1 MKKIIL
7 STLVAGIALLAACHS
22 SKKTSSNT
30 ASKPANGVY
39 APGEAELAAIKKQDP
54 EMSMGKLQEGY
65 TLYTGISCTKC
76 HGAKNIYQ
84 YSETEWKWLKKQK
97 STTFKKMLYISM
109 YWLSKQLNILR
120 KIDEDY
126 KLEMPVNF

>member
-84 YSETEWKWLKKQK
+84 YSETEWKGIMDVMAKKAKINDLQK
-97 STTFKKMLYISM
+97 
-109 YWLSKQLNILR
+109 
-120 KIDEDY
+120 DAVY
-126 KLEMPVNF
+126 KYVLAIKAAKHS